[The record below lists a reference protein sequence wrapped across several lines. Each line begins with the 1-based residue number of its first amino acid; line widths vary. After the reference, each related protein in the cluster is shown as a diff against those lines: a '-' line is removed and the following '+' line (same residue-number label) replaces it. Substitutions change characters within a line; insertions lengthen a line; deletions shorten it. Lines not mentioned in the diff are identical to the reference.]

1 MTYQQFLSEISTYR
15 KFGIRL
21 GLGNIRRLMDVLG
34 SPQKNLKIIHVA
46 GTNGKGSV
54 SNFLMTILSAYGFK
68 TGLFTSPHLCSV
80 RERFIINGNPVS
92 REKISDVYRLVKK
105 ACEKIGKNRD
115 FSPTYFE
122 VMTAMAMVYF
132 ASEKADY
139 VVLETGLGGRLDATN
154 IFPDVLCIITT
165 IAKDH
170 TEHLGDS
177 ITGIAY
183 EKAAII
189 KRGSK
194 VVVGNVPP
202 AALKVIERT
211 CKKLKV
217 SHKGWGRDYKADL
230 KGSALKGSTFDFK
243 AGDLKI
249 KNLELKKAIG
259 ANQVEN
265 ASVAIMGIKE
275 ILPLEEKYIRSVKRA
290 FWPGRFE
297 ILRRKN
303 STIVIDC
310 AHNPQGMM
318 TFRQNLTLFGKKTK
332 FALIFGV
339 LKDKDYRKMIK
350 EIPFERFNSVTAVVP
365 PVPDRALNAGILAGV
380 LRKESGCVP
389 VKEGESLEEAIKY
402 YLSRK
407 TNIAVA
413 GSLFLAGETRKILK
427 LCPGI

>member
-21 GLGNIRRLMDVLG
+21 GLENIRRLMEALG
-34 SPQKNLKIIHVA
+34 SPQKTLKIIHVT

-80 RERFIINGNPVS
+80 AERFIINGSPVS

-105 ACEKIGKNRD
+105 ACEKIGKNRN

-122 VMTAMAMVYF
+122 IMTAMAMAYF
-132 ASEKADY
+132 NLEKTDY

-154 IFPDVLCIITT
+154 IFPDILCVITT
-165 IAKDH
+165 VAKDH

-177 ITGIAY
+177 IAGIAY

-194 VVVGNVPP
+194 VVIGNVPS

-217 SHKGWGRDYKADL
+217 SPKILGRDFKVDLKETGL
-230 KGSALKGSTFDFK
+230 KGSKFDFNT
-243 AGDLKI
+243 GNLKI
-249 KNLELKKAIG
+249 KNLELRKAIG

-275 ILPLEEKYIRSVKRA
+275 ILPVEEKCIKSVKKA

-303 STIVIDC
+303 GTIVIDC
-310 AHNPQGMM
+310 AHNPHGMR
-318 TFRQNLTLFGKKTK
+318 TFRRNMELFGKKTK
-332 FALIFGV
+332 FDLVFGV

-365 PVPDRALNAGILAGV
+365 PVPDRALNAGILAGA
-380 LRKESGCVP
+380 LRKESGGVS
-389 VKEGESLEEAIKY
+389 VREGESLEKVIKY
-402 YLSRK
+402 HLSRK

-427 LCPGI
+427 LCMGE